1 MKVILTTYVDA
12 PLGVEIDQEARTLNV
27 SRSDYIARI
36 VADRAARGRVRNQI
50 ERDQKR
56 IVPTK

>member
-1 MKVILTTYVDA
+1 VDA